1 MICACVRSFP
11 MPEVV
16 HVLEGGTEVRTELFE
31 SLCKGN
37 STLRVVTVSDSV
49 LRSRWTADSE

>member
-1 MICACVRSFP
+1 

-31 SLCKGN
+31 SLRKGN